1 MEQSGSFPTSLAI
14 IAGAAILGGMI
25 IGGLVT
31 LAVLLMSAL

>member
-1 MEQSGSFPTSLAI
+1 MEQSGSFPTGLAI
-14 IAGAAILGGMI
+14 IAAAAILGGMI